1 MDLNQEKMTCQEIKY
16 TKVIAEFMG
25 YKYSSDKELFGVLVS
40 PDGFPYL
47 PDMLEFHVNYNKLME
62 VWQKLRDLKMNS
74 TKAEMIH
81 SIHKGKIAHAIL
93 NFTQKEAFNKLA
105 EAIVWYNENKK

>member
-1 MDLNQEKMTCQEIKY
+1 MTEQELKC

-62 VWQKLRDLKMNS
+62 VWQKLRDLDFSTVKFGALGESVYKINVGNS
-74 TKAEMIH
+74 
-81 SIHKGKIAHAIL
+81 IL
-93 NFTQKEAFNKLA
+93 NEPIHLAFCKLA
-105 EAIVWYNENKK
+105 EAIIWYNENKG